1 MVQVPPNHK
10 SFKINMLMSSLKKK
24 SSMVLRL
31 VVMMNMETKMKK
43 VRVVMIMETMAK
55 KRRVMKK
62 CGIIRNL

>member
-1 MVQVPPNHK
+1 
-10 SFKINMLMSSLKKK
+10 MLTSSLRKK
-24 SSMVLRL
+24 SSMVLRQ

-43 VRVVMIMETMAK
+43 RVMLIMETMAK

>member
-1 MVQVPPNHK
+1 MVQVPPNQQ
-10 SFKINMLMSSLKKK
+10 SLPINMLTSSLRKK
-24 SSMVLRL
+24 SSMVLRQ

-43 VRVVMIMETMAK
+43 RVMLIMETMAK